1 MNKLPCC
8 WGSHGEETRKIL
20 LGCLQMLGFCTSQAL
35 ACTSSP
41 QVSSAAPPWWRAQCL
56 GQTPLLSTKTS
67 KQGCALDLLL
77 PFFPTQEQT
86 GTTSTTV
93 FSPPF
98 LSKSQLFISKRFC
111 WLQLGTYTYSFLH
124 RQISIG
130 WVVLADNS
138 KDMKKMYLKTSYFTF
153 CVSIYFFFPPNFSTN
168 AFSSTAYSQV
178 SNTDQVQ
185 KHSHTPPTIKIFFM
199 WFFSTVNLRRKKNN
213 KSIP

>member
-35 ACTSSP
+35 ECTSSP

-153 CVSIYFFFPPNFSTN
+153 CVSIYIFFFLQIS
-168 AFSSTAYSQV
+168 AQMLSQV
-178 SNTDQVQ
+178 LLILRSATQIKCKNTPILLQPLKSSLCD
-185 KHSHTPPTIKIFFM
+185 FF
-199 WFFSTVNLRRKKNN
+199 L
-213 KSIP
+213 P